1 MRIENLL
8 PGGTLAKIFFF
19 VLFVW
24 CLVNKL
30 LKEEN
35 LYRFGSFVGLLNVIV
50 VISLLE

>member
-8 PGGTLAKIFFF
+8 PGGTLAKIFF